1 MQETRIPIDGE
12 KLAKRWGI
20 LSIDLLFMMMNH
32 ELKAI
37 DQLGDYV
44 DIDIVFEVY
53 GEDKENFD
61 FPSLMFSLA
70 DVQKLE
76 DEYLGDHL
84 SMKRCVIRGQSLK
97 NKWDMDGAE
106 IFSIAFQE
114 GWDFHD
120 PFGFPIKEYYEFV
133 LKLCNDQI
141 LKISDVLFELSDV
154 EKFEREA
161 GLQLS
166 KRNEIVADSPFPED
180 KMDEKD
186 GIPLISFYKNGQKW
200 MIGKSRKEII
210 LDELKGFEF
219 IGFLIRNEGEEIDVF
234 EVESLGQVAPN
245 ESNSDHG
252 YIPEGIQISTNK
264 LINESYSGDGSEGGS
279 QYDYQEVSEFLP
291 QDLIDKATKKDIK
304 NAINE
309 AKKQLSSVKDES
321 KVLEIKEKIRSLEN
335 YLNEAKGPI
344 NKSSNFR
351 SKRLENCR
359 TNVRKR
365 IKKALDN
372 IEREIPYMKDYLN
385 DKTIKTGSK
394 CNYEQDG
401 SKPAK
406 WILDPPK
413 LN

>member
-1 MQETRIPIDGE
+1 
-12 KLAKRWGI
+12 
-20 LSIDLLFMMMNH
+20 
-32 ELKAI
+32 
-37 DQLGDYV
+37 
-44 DIDIVFEVY
+44 
-53 GEDKENFD
+53 
-61 FPSLMFSLA
+61 
-70 DVQKLE
+70 
-76 DEYLGDHL
+76 
-84 SMKRCVIRGQSLK
+84 
-97 NKWDMDGAE
+97 
-106 IFSIAFQE
+106 
-114 GWDFHD
+114 
-120 PFGFPIKEYYEFV
+120 
-133 LKLCNDQI
+133 
-141 LKISDVLFELSDV
+141 
-154 EKFEREA
+154 
-161 GLQLS
+161 
-166 KRNEIVADSPFPED
+166 
-180 KMDEKD
+180 
-186 GIPLISFYKNGQKW
+186 
-200 MIGKSRKEII
+200 
-210 LDELKGFEF
+210 
-219 IGFLIRNEGEEIDVF
+219 
-234 EVESLGQVAPN
+234 
-245 ESNSDHG
+245 
-252 YIPEGIQISTNK
+252 
-264 LINESYSGDGSEGGS
+264 
-279 QYDYQEVSEFLP
+279 LP